1 MLSEKVI
8 YESKLMSGKQVSNP
22 FEIAAVPKWFWV
34 IGIAMGLL
42 VCWLLFGQGDEP
54 VLGLQRDKPLHM
66 FLCCMHA
73 LVLAVFLTLCYQ
85 LILVLMSGRSL
96 GTEDRYHL
104 LCDHFLPEYADVAN
118 PEQVEDC
125 SHRLLEEATAAH
137 NRRFVL
143 MTTVAL
149 PVSVI
154 AYLGFLFGL
163 RGSSLD
169 VIEKSNLFAN
179 LLVTLVECVL
189 LVMFIGITS
198 LLAKQRNA
206 AYATQ
211 LTKMIAAKYRSGD
224 LARRAKPAAAPPMH
238 DLTPPEIDL
247 MLVSEDMPSE
257 QAVFPAGDDD
267 DLPPTVL
274 GNDAGSPKKDRETG
288 NRSRRRRGGV

>member
-54 VLGLQRDKPLHM
+54 VLGLQMYKPLHM

-73 LVLAVFLTLCYQ
+73 LVLAVFLTVCYQ
-85 LILVLMSGRSL
+85 LILVLMNGRSL

-163 RGSSLD
+163 RGASLD
-169 VIEKSNLFAN
+169 EIEKSNLYAN
-179 LLVTLVECVL
+179 
-189 LVMFIGITS
+189 
-198 LLAKQRNA
+198 
-206 AYATQ
+206 
-211 LTKMIAAKYRSGD
+211 
-224 LARRAKPAAAPPMH
+224 
-238 DLTPPEIDL
+238 
-247 MLVSEDMPSE
+247 
-257 QAVFPAGDDD
+257 
-267 DLPPTVL
+267 
-274 GNDAGSPKKDRETG
+274 
-288 NRSRRRRGGV
+288 